1 MNEKSRYFSLDQ
13 KFQPNGVYGDSELLW
28 DGLLI
33 ELTVQKT
40 SGSLVLSQDL
50 HA

>member
-13 KFQPNGVYGDSELLW
+13 KFQPNGGYGDAEFLL

-33 ELTVQKT
+33 ELMVQKT
-40 SGSLVLSQDL
+40 SGSLVLSWDL
-50 HA
+50 H